1 MSMTLKSAPTI
12 VKGIIAALLLLCLID
27 ADYGFYQAM
36 RTLVSFGFAFLA
48 YNYFKSEDKT
58 NAIIFLSFLVV
69 FQPLMKIG
77 LGRGIWIVVDI
88 ATAGFLLYQVLA
100 KDTGIVGD
108 KKRNPSTPKYT
119 EKRQNTIS
127 YNSGDKDFI
136 DDHLDKYSK
145 F

>member
-1 MSMTLKSAPTI
+1 MTLKNNTTTI
-12 VKGIIAALLLLCLID
+12 VKGIIATLLLLCLID

-48 YNYFKSEDKT
+48 YNYYQSGDKT
-58 NAIIFLSFLVV
+58 NTIIYLCLLIV

-88 ATAGFLLYQVLA
+88 AVAIFLLFQMFA
-100 KDTGIVGD
+100 NRSGKIADAQKSSD
-108 KKRNPSTPKYT
+108 SPSYP
-119 EKRQNTIS
+119 EK
-127 YNSGDKDFI
+127 NSKSSSSIKEDKDFI
-136 DDHLDKYSK
+136 DDHMDKYSK